1 VPGVEWSPRWWLA
14 RGAWLVL
21 WSVGLAAIAA
31 YTGDEPFTAKLV
43 LTFVGLMVIIYAVM
57 FVTVRVLNRIG
68 RS

>member
-1 VPGVEWSPRWWLA
+1 MPDVEWTVRWWLA
-14 RGAWLVL
+14 RVAWLVL
-21 WSVGLAAIAA
+21 WSVGLAAVAA

-43 LTFVGLMVIIYAVM
+43 LTFVGLFAIIYAVM